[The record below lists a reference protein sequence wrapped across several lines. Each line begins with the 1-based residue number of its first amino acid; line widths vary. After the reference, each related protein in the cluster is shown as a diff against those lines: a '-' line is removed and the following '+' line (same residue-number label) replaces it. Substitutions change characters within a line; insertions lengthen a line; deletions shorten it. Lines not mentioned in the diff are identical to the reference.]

1 MQKPPP
7 SSLVFKSLF
16 AQKAWANGELF
27 SVLASVD
34 TTANA
39 AEIHSAVRVLNH
51 VFVVDSIFQ
60 AHLKGEAHSFEGTNT
75 KETPTPQSLLADV
88 QVLDSWFQSYVDS
101 LSLNALNERLVFRF
115 IDGDRG
121 SMSREEMLMHV
132 ITHGGYHRGAAGQI
146 LRGAGVA
153 PPRDLYTRF
162 LHISEPS
169 RRG

>member
-1 MQKPPP
+1 MQKPHP
-7 SSLVFKSLF
+7 SCLVLKSLF

-27 SVLASVD
+27 SALASVD
-34 TTANA
+34 TTVNA

-60 AHLKGEAHSFEGTNT
+60 AHLKGEAHSFEATNT
-75 KETPTPQSLLADV
+75 KETPTPQSLWADV

-101 LSLNALNERLVFRF
+101 LSPKAFHEQLVFRF
-115 IDGDRG
+115 TDGDMG

-132 ITHGGYHRGAAGQI
+132 ITHGAYHRGAAGQV
-146 LRGAGVA
+146 LRGAGIA

-162 LHISEPS
+162 LHLSEPS